1 MPTEISTVTR
11 STGSRATVSGSDKK
25 TATSGQEARQELP
38 TQAVVAAEKP
48 ETEELPEV
56 KVNRI
61 VEDLNHKVQDIR
73 RELRFSYNE
82 ESGRT
87 VISVLDSE
95 TKEIIRQIPP
105 EEVVA
110 LAEHFE
116 DHSGLLMSARV

>member
-1 MPTEISTVTR
+1 M
-11 STGSRATVSGSDKK
+11 SGSDKK